1 MGHAS
6 NGGSGAAGL
15 PNTKNLLGM
24 KYYLIAGEAS
34 GDLHGSNLMKGI
46 AMHDKDADF
55 RFFGGDLMA
64 AVGGVLVKHYREMAF
79 MGFYEVVKNLRKIS
93 KNFNDCQKDIE
104 EYSPDVV
111 ILIDYP
117 GFNFRIAK
125 WAKER
130 GIKVFYYIAPK
141 VWAWKEGRVKR
152 LQQNVD
158 KLFTIFPFETEYF
171 RRFNIEV
178 CYEGNPLIDA
188 LEQKR
193 GSLPSF
199 DEFVAKNGLDGRPI
213 VGLLAGSRKQE
224 VEKCLPVMQRVADR
238 FPDYQFVVAGAPSL
252 PESYYSSFLANGSVR
267 MVYNQTYDLFS
278 VSTAAL
284 VTSGTATLEAALHG
298 VPQAVCYR
306 TSFLSALIAKLFIK
320 VKWISLVNIIM
331 NKEVVRELLQYNM
344 TVATLSDELKALL
357 PGGERHQLVLN
368 EYEALKKMLGEVG
381 SSERVGKKMVEL
393 LK

>member
-1 MGHAS
+1 
-6 NGGSGAAGL
+6 
-15 PNTKNLLGM
+15 M

-224 VEKCLPVMQRVADR
+224 VEKCQAK
-238 FPDYQFVVAGAPSL
+238 
-252 PESYYSSFLANGSVR
+252 
-267 MVYNQTYDLFS
+267 
-278 VSTAAL
+278 STNR
-284 VTSGTATLEAALHG
+284 
-298 VPQAVCYR
+298 Q
-306 TSFLSALIAKLFIK
+306 
-320 VKWISLVNIIM
+320 
-331 NKEVVRELLQYNM
+331 
-344 TVATLSDELKALL
+344 
-357 PGGERHQLVLN
+357 
-368 EYEALKKMLGEVG
+368 
-381 SSERVGKKMVEL
+381 
-393 LK
+393 